1 MSVLRSWLILRRPS
15 SELDLLEMLR
25 LLPNESE
32 SPMSSPLTG
41 AAGRHL
47 TAAAEHPQ
55 GLLPIRIGDGILEQ
69 ILSNGF
75 ARPVPEGPAPAQEP
89 DGQPSTTDHGST
101 AGRRHPHAG
110 SAGGTYAPAGGD
122 VPAARRFVITRPGFL
137 ALLSD
142 SQRRALTGAEPD
154 GQLPSTVAW
163 QTYGKLARFRL
174 VHFLDNDGNSHPND
188 GDTGVGRPPRR
199 PYLTE
204 LGRSVATSAT
214 TND

>member
-1 MSVLRSWLILRRPS
+1 
-15 SELDLLEMLR
+15 
-25 LLPNESE
+25 
-32 SPMSSPLTG
+32 MSSQLAG

-55 GLLPIRIGDGILEQ
+55 GLLPIRIREDVLQ
-69 ILSNGF
+69 QTLSNGF
-75 ARPVPEGPAPAQEP
+75 ARPAPEGLIPAQESA
-89 DGQPSTTDHGST
+89 GQPAATDQSA
-101 AGRRHPHAG
+101 AGRRHPYAG
-110 SAGGTYAPAGGD
+110 SAGGTYASAGGD
-122 VPAARRFVITRPGFL
+122 VPGSRRFVITHTGFL

-142 SQRRALTGAEPD
+142 SQRRALTSAEPD
-154 GQLPSTVAW
+154 GLLPSKVAW
-163 QTYGKLARFRL
+163 QTYGKLAKFRL
-174 VHFLDNDGNSHPND
+174 VHFLDDDGNSYPDD

>member
-1 MSVLRSWLILRRPS
+1 
-15 SELDLLEMLR
+15 
-25 LLPNESE
+25 
-32 SPMSSPLTG
+32 MSSPLVG

-55 GLLPIRIGDGILEQ
+55 GLLPIRIREDVLEQ
-69 ILSNGF
+69 ILSSDF
-75 ARPVPEGPAPAQEP
+75 ARPAPEGPIPAQESA
-89 DGQPSTTDHGST
+89 GQSSATDHGST

-110 SAGGTYAPAGGD
+110 SAGGTYASAGRD
-122 VPAARRFVITRPGFL
+122 VPGARRYVITHTGFL

-142 SQRRALTGAEPD
+142 SQRRALTSAEPD
-154 GQLPSTVAW
+154 GLLPSKVAW
-163 QTYGKLARFRL
+163 QTYAKLAKFRL
-174 VHFLDNDGNSHPND
+174 VHFLDDDGNSYPDD

-204 LGRSVATSAT
+204 LGRAVQASAT

>member
-1 MSVLRSWLILRRPS
+1 
-15 SELDLLEMLR
+15 
-25 LLPNESE
+25 
-32 SPMSSPLTG
+32 MSSPLAG

-55 GLLPIRIGDGILEQ
+55 GLLPIGIGDGILEQ

-75 ARPVPEGPAPAQEP
+75 ARPVPERSIPAQKP
-89 DGQPSTTDHGST
+89 AGHPSARDHGSM
-101 AGRRHPHAG
+101 AGRQHPHAG
-110 SAGGTYAPAGGD
+110 AAGGTSSSADED
-122 VPAARRFVITRPGFL
+122 VPHGGRFVITDTGFL

-142 SQRRALTGAEPD
+142 SQRRALTSAEPN

-163 QTYGKLARFRL
+163 QTYGKLAKFRL
-174 VHFLDNDGNSHPND
+174 VHFLDDDGNSHPDD

-214 TND
+214 ANG

>member
-1 MSVLRSWLILRRPS
+1 
-15 SELDLLEMLR
+15 
-25 LLPNESE
+25 
-32 SPMSSPLTG
+32 MSSQLAG

-55 GLLPIRIGDGILEQ
+55 GLLPIRIREDVLKQ
-69 ILSNGF
+69 ILSNDF
-75 ARPVPEGPAPAQEP
+75 ARPAPEGLIPAQESA
-89 DGQPSTTDHGST
+89 GQPSATDHGST

-110 SAGGTYAPAGGD
+110 SAGGTYASAGGD
-122 VPAARRFVITRPGFL
+122 IPGARRYVITHTGFL

-154 GQLPSTVAW
+154 GPLSSKVAW
-163 QTYGKLARFRL
+163 QTYAKLAKFRL
-174 VHFLDNDGNSHPND
+174 VHFLDDDGNSYPDD

>member
-1 MSVLRSWLILRRPS
+1 
-15 SELDLLEMLR
+15 
-25 LLPNESE
+25 
-32 SPMSSPLTG
+32 MSSQPAG

-55 GLLPIRIGDGILEQ
+55 GLLPIRIREDVLEQ
-69 ILSNGF
+69 ILSNDF
-75 ARPVPEGPAPAQEP
+75 ARPAPEGPIPAQEP
-89 DGQPSTTDHGST
+89 AGQSSATDHGST
-101 AGRRHPHAG
+101 AGRQHPHAG
-110 SAGGTYAPAGGD
+110 SAGGTYASAGGD
-122 VPAARRFVITRPGFL
+122 VPRARWYVITHTGFL

-142 SQRRALTGAEPD
+142 SQRRALTSAEPD
-154 GQLPSTVAW
+154 GLLPSKVAW
-163 QTYGKLARFRL
+163 QTYAKLAKFRL
-174 VHFLDNDGNSHPND
+174 VHFLDDDGNSHPDD